1 MKKLNCIFIFIFGIT
16 VAQKDTKPITNLD
29 SSLKVFQNSD
39 QRSSPVPRNLSY
51 QGLLTKSNGG
61 LVKDGKY
68 NVIFRMFGSMEGGS
82 PFWEENQEVGIND
95 GIISVTLGKNTPL
108 VAIPSE
114 SYLEIEIAGSVLS
127 PRQEL
132 TSVFYSLISDTARFS
147 QGGNYSDL
155 SGAPDLSEFIDIDT
169 LSAYPLTS
177 NLDSV
182 AFTGD
187 YNDLSNLPDL
197 SNLALD
203 TLSDYVLL
211 SNLDSIA
218 FTGDYNDL
226 SNLPDLDNLNFDTLA
241 FFQPKDEDLD
251 DLADGTLSKEKIEHG
266 EFLIDSE
273 GQNGQVWT
281 SDGESR
287 GEWSHVL
294 LGDVTGIEP
303 GAGILGGGDSGLV
316 QIAVDVGTGPS
327 QIVQLDTVGNLPV
340 IDGSALTNVIAGS
353 VSADNISPGDN
364 TVRINTTSGAI
375 NIDPA
380 EGAPIVLD
388 GLITVT
394 NGFLSGAKEI
404 KTDTLRL
411 ENNDMITNDV
421 VGTIVFDADIST
433 ISGDLNV
440 NGNDINFG
448 NIGSISN
455 TDIDT
460 LSIAIG
466 GFDKFNFTSGSIV
479 PETDNGV
486 DIGHKNIQFKNLY
499 IDSIAF
505 LDAIGFGSIPITLPD
520 RDGSAGQ
527 VLKTDGAGALSWGE
541 IGVADSIYA
550 DDIIEGDSTVSI
562 STSSGQIKI
571 APASGSSIVL
581 DDAVSIDAGRVSGVS
596 RISADTIRFRNNESI
611 TNNNDGILLL
621 TAPTTELSGNL
632 SVNGNTM
639 EFGNGE
645 SISNSG
651 DDSLKVNIAN
661 TGQLNIID
669 GAVLPV
675 DNNDIDL
682 GKHSKQFRSLYID
695 SVVYMDAIGLG
706 TAVLNLPASDGSNGQ
721 VLKTDGAGSLSWD
734 SPNAGIT
741 GSATTIDTETLTS
754 SRALVTNSS
763 GKVDT
768 SVVTLTELSYIDGVT
783 SAVQTQLNNKQAA
796 DDDLTDLAD
805 GTLTASKVENNEYF
819 ITSAGSNGQIWTSDG
834 DGAGAWTS
842 NAAAS
847 SIDGLSDGKSAGT
860 NFSNSLIIGHE
871 TTGTLNDAQAN
882 TAVGFLALDAIT
894 EGDNNTA
901 IGYSALTSVT
911 TEGNLTAVGF
921 AAAQNNTSGS
931 GIVALGFSSLP
942 ANNTGDWNTG
952 IGGYSLRYNTS
963 GGRNTGV
970 GYKALEQ
977 NSTAGYNTAVGYN
990 ALLNADR
997 TADTDSYNTG
1007 LGDGAGSN
1015 ITTGNKNTF
1024 LGASTSASAVS
1035 GTNQTVIGYG
1045 SSGQVD
1051 NSVTLGNSDVI
1062 AVYMAQDQGATVYAA
1077 GVDITGA
1084 TGLILENDETITNST
1099 DGTIVINGKTD
1110 LNDNALTGYG
1120 ADIQTESGTSKTLA
1134 ASDNG
1139 TIIVCSSG
1147 SAVTI
1152 TVPTSLPSGFNC
1164 MIIQSGSGQVS
1175 LSASSTTLN
1184 NRNGIKTAGQHAIMT
1199 LVHLGSNT
1207 FVISGDTTS

>member
-1 MKKLNCIFIFIFGIT
+1 M
-16 VAQKDTKPITNLD
+16 
-29 SSLKVFQNSD
+29 
-39 QRSSPVPRNLSY
+39 
-51 QGLLTKSNGG
+51 
-61 LVKDGKY
+61 
-68 NVIFRMFGSMEGGS
+68 
-82 PFWEENQEVGIND
+82 
-95 GIISVTLGKNTPL
+95 
-108 VAIPSE
+108 
-114 SYLEIEIAGSVLS
+114 
-127 PRQEL
+127 
-132 TSVFYSLISDTARFS
+132 
-147 QGGNYSDL
+147 
-155 SGAPDLSEFIDIDT
+155 
-169 LSAYPLTS
+169 
-177 NLDSV
+177 
-182 AFTGD
+182 
-187 YNDLSNLPDL
+187 
-197 SNLALD
+197 
-203 TLSDYVLL
+203 
-211 SNLDSIA
+211 
-218 FTGDYNDL
+218 
-226 SNLPDLDNLNFDTLA
+226 
-241 FFQPKDEDLD
+241 
-251 DLADGTLSKEKIEHG
+251 
-266 EFLIDSE
+266 
-273 GQNGQVWT
+273 
-281 SDGESR
+281 
-287 GEWSHVL
+287 
-294 LGDVTGIEP
+294 
-303 GAGILGGGDSGLV
+303 
-316 QIAVDVGTGPS
+316 
-327 QIVQLDTVGNLPV
+327 
-340 IDGSALTNVIAGS
+340 
-353 VSADNISPGDN
+353 
-364 TVRINTTSGAI
+364 
-375 NIDPA
+375 
-380 EGAPIVLD
+380 
-388 GLITVT
+388 
-394 NGFLSGAKEI
+394 
-404 KTDTLRL
+404 
-411 ENNDMITNDV
+411 
-421 VGTIVFDADIST
+421 
-433 ISGDLNV
+433 
-440 NGNDINFG
+440 
-448 NIGSISN
+448 
-455 TDIDT
+455 
-460 LSIAIG
+460 
-466 GFDKFNFTSGSIV
+466 
-479 PETDNGV
+479 
-486 DIGHKNIQFKNLY
+486 
-499 IDSIAF
+499 
-505 LDAIGFGSIPITLPD
+505 
-520 RDGSAGQ
+520 
-527 VLKTDGAGALSWGE
+527 
-541 IGVADSIYA
+541 
-550 DDIIEGDSTVSI
+550 
-562 STSSGQIKI
+562 
-571 APASGSSIVL
+571 
-581 DDAVSIDAGRVSGVS
+581 
-596 RISADTIRFRNNESI
+596 
-611 TNNNDGILLL
+611 
-621 TAPTTELSGNL
+621 
-632 SVNGNTM
+632 
-639 EFGNGE
+639 
-645 SISNSG
+645 
-651 DDSLKVNIAN
+651 
-661 TGQLNIID
+661 
-669 GAVLPV
+669 
-675 DNNDIDL
+675 
-682 GKHSKQFRSLYID
+682 
-695 SVVYMDAIGLG
+695 
-706 TAVLNLPASDGSNGQ
+706 
-721 VLKTDGAGSLSWD
+721 
-734 SPNAGIT
+734 
-741 GSATTIDTETLTS
+741 
-754 SRALVTNSS
+754 TNSS

-997 TADTDSYNTG
+997 TADTDGYNTG
-1007 LGDGAGSN
+1007 IGDGAGSN

-1024 LGASTSASAVS
+1024 FGASTSASAVS

-1045 SSGQVD
+1045 SSGQAD
-1051 NSVTLGNSDVI
+1051 NSVTLGNSDVT

-1099 DGTIVINGKTD
+1099 DGTIVIDGKTD